1 MSTKESWPEVV
12 GKTGEEA
19 KEIISKDTAG
29 KIEVHVV
36 PQLSPCTMDYR
47 TDRCRV
53 FVDDNNK
60 VVHPPCL
67 G

>member
-19 KEIISKDTAG
+19 KDHICKDRPE
-29 KIEVHVV
+29 IEVQVIADG
-36 PQLSPCTMDYR
+36 SPCTMDYR

-53 FVDDNNK
+53 FVDGSNK